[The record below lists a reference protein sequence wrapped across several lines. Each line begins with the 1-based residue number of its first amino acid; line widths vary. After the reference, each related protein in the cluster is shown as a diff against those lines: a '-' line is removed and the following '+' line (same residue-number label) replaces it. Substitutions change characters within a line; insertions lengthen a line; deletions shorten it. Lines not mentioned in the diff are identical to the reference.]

1 MESASATAT
10 TSVSAS
16 TTSFYAVRRGIVPG
30 IYTSWEECKAQID
43 GFPGAQYK
51 KFKLAQEAEV
61 FMNTIQ
67 VGNSQNEIN
76 LESLSLEQKYAFY
89 KYRAGSNLFI
99 TGPGGTGKSHLIK
112 TIRQDLEQ
120 RSTKYAVCA
129 LTGCAAV
136 LLNCFAKTIHSWSG
150 IGLCQGEV
158 HEIVDKAAK
167 NRKAN
172 TNWKSTR
179 VLIVDEVSM
188 MSQKM
193 FEVLDRIG
201 QVIRKNPLRP
211 FGGIQVIFI
220 GDFYQLPP
228 VGKRDEPETTRFCFE
243 SARWSATFPAE
254 SHIALKTM
262 FRHKNPE
269 FIKVLD
275 EVRQGVLTPE
285 SAALL
290 RARILEPT
298 ECDGIVPT
306 KLFPRNA
313 DAERVNDTMYAK
325 LTDAEHLYESKRLT
339 RLSTYTE
346 TGTPIPTDLIVRTE
360 ALSPDEM
367 KQQLDLFEENSKI
380 VPKLRLKKGA
390 VVMCLANLDTDSGIC
405 NGSQGI
411 VVDFVGGTTVPVV
424 KFLNGITMPIS
435 PKVYQHGDYPRLGI
449 EQVPL
454 RLAWAFTIH
463 KSQGV
468 TLDLAQ
474 MDLGSNIFEYGQ
486 SYVGLSR
493 IRTLDGLYLSG
504 FNPQKIKTNPRV
516 AAFYEGIGVITEQ
529 MVIDAEERIKQED
542 SFRMPSGEKLSG
554 EKLSGEKLSGEKLS
568 GEKPFD
574 PNVFIVRL

>member
-1 MESASATAT
+1 MSSQQQNA
-10 TSVSAS
+10 
-16 TTSFYAVRRGIVPG
+16 FYAVKNGIQPG
-30 IYTSWEECKAQID
+30 VYNTWEECRAQID
-43 GFPGAQYK
+43 GFAGAKFK
-51 KFKLAQEAEV
+51 KFNNKEEAEAFITTQSLEQGPSTQRTSV
-61 FMNTIQ
+61 PTAP
-67 VGNSQNEIN
+67 N
-76 LESLSLEQKYAFY
+76 LDALSLEQQYAFY
-89 KYRAGSNLFI
+89 KYRAGANLFI

-112 TIRQDLEQ
+112 TIKHDLEQ
-120 RSTKYAVCA
+120 RGQKHAVCA

-136 LLNCFAKTIHSWSG
+136 LLNCCAKTIHSWSG
-150 IGLCQGEV
+150 VGLCQGEST
-158 HEIVDKAAK
+158 EIVDKATK

-172 TNWKSTR
+172 TNWKATR
-179 VLIVDEVSM
+179 TLIVDEVSM

-193 FEVLDRIG
+193 FDVLDRIG

-228 VGKRDEPETTRFCFE
+228 VGKRDDPETMRFCFE
-243 SARWSATFPAE
+243 SARWAATFPAA
-254 SHIALKTM
+254 SHIALNTM
-262 FRHKNPE
+262 FRHKNPA

-290 RARILEPT
+290 QSRILEPAIT
-298 ECDGIVPT
+298 DGIVPT

-325 LTDAEHLYESKRLT
+325 LTDTEYVYDSKRQT
-339 RLSTYTE
+339 RLSTYAE
-346 TGTPIPTDLIVRTE
+346 TGTPIPTDLMLRTD

-367 KQQLDLFEENSKI
+367 KQQLDLFEENSKV
-380 VPKLRLKKGA
+380 VPKLKLKKGA
-390 VVMCLANLDTDSGIC
+390 AVMCLANLDTDSGIC

-411 VVDFVGGTTVPVV
+411 VVDFAGGTTQVPIV
-424 KFLNGITMPIS
+424 KFINGVTMPI
-435 PKVYQHGDYPRLGI
+435 PAKMYQHGDYPRLGI
-449 EQVPL
+449 EQIPL

-474 MDLGSNIFEYGQ
+474 MDLGSNVFEYGQ

-493 IRTLDGLYLSG
+493 IRTLEGLYLSG

-516 AAFYEGIGVITEQ
+516 AAFYQTIGKITGEMVEEAKENDLSSYTAAAGGTAEGGSI
-529 MVIDAEERIKQED
+529 
-542 SFRMPSGEKLSG
+542 
-554 EKLSGEKLSGEKLS
+554 
-568 GEKPFD
+568 KPFD
-574 PNVFIVRL
+574 PNIFVVRL

>member
-1 MESASATAT
+1 MESASA
-10 TSVSAS
+10 SANAS
-16 TTSFYAVRRGIVPG
+16 ATTSFYAVRRGIVPG

-51 KFKLAQEAEV
+51 KFKLVQEAEV

-67 VGNSQNEIN
+67 VGSSQNEID

-89 KYRAGSNLFI
+89 KYRAGANLFI

-201 QVIRKNPLRP
+201 QVIRKNPLRS

-325 LTDAEHLYESKRLT
+325 LTDAEHVYESKRLT

-380 VPKLRLKKGA
+380 VSKLRLKKGA

-411 VVDFVGGTTVPVV
+411 VVDFVGGTTVVPVV
-424 KFLNGITMPIS
+424 KFLNGITMPIQ

-474 MDLGSNIFEYGQ
+474 MDLGSNVFEYGQ

-516 AAFYEGIGVITEQ
+516 AAFYESIGVITEE
-529 MVIDAEERIKQED
+529 MVMDAEERIKRDD
-542 SFRMPSGEKLSG
+542 SFRMPSS
-554 EKLSGEKLSGEKLS
+554 
-568 GEKPFD
+568 EKPFD
-574 PNVFIVRL
+574 PNVFVVRL

>member
-1 MESASATAT
+1 M
-10 TSVSAS
+10 S
-16 TTSFYAVRRGIVPG
+16 TTAAFYGVKRGNVPG
-30 IYTSWEECKAQID
+30 VYNTWEECRAQID
-43 GFPGAQYK
+43 GFTGAQFK
-51 KFKLAQEAEV
+51 KFKTAEEAEAFV
-61 FMNTIQ
+61 KAQLDTKASGQ
-67 VGNSQNEIN
+67 LDPPSVPSGPN
-76 LESLSLEQKYAFY
+76 LDALSLEQKYAFY
-89 KYRAGSNLFI
+89 KYRAGANLFI

-112 TIRQDLEQ
+112 TIKQDLEQ
-120 RSTKYAVCA
+120 RGTKHAVCA

-136 LLNCFAKTIHSWSG
+136 LLNCCAKTIHSWSG
-150 IGLCQGEV
+150 IGLCQGEST
-158 HEIVDKAAK
+158 EIVDKASK

-193 FEVLDRIG
+193 FDVLDRIG
-201 QVIRKNPLRP
+201 QIIRKNPLRP

-228 VGKRDEPETTRFCFE
+228 VGKRDDPETMRFCFE
-243 SARWSATFPAE
+243 SGRWASTFPAE
-254 SHIALKTM
+254 SHIALSTM

-269 FIKVLD
+269 FVKVLD

-285 SAALL
+285 SSALL
-290 RARILEPT
+290 QSRMLEPPAT
-298 ECDGIVPT
+298 TDIVPT

-325 LTDAEHLYESKRLT
+325 LTDAENIYDSKRLT
-339 RLSTYTE
+339 RLSTYAE
-346 TGTPIPTDLIVRTE
+346 TGTPIPVELMARTE
-360 ALSPDEM
+360 ALTADEI
-367 KQQLDLFEENSKI
+367 KQQLDLFEENSKV

-411 VVDFVGGTTVPVV
+411 VVDFVGGSNVPIV
-424 KFLNGITMPIS
+424 KFINGITMPI
-435 PKVYQHGDYPRLGI
+435 PAKLYQHGDYPRLGI
-449 EQVPL
+449 EQIPL

-474 MDLGSNIFEYGQ
+474 MDLGSNVFEYGQ

-493 IRTLDGLYLSG
+493 IRTLEGLYLSG

-516 AAFYEGIGVITEQ
+516 AAFYQTIGAITEQ
-529 MVIDAEERIKQED
+529 MVLDAEERVD
-542 SFRMPSGEKLSG
+542 SFRMPESGGGSAAG
-554 EKLSGEKLSGEKLS
+554 DR
-568 GEKPFD
+568 KPFD

>member
-1 MESASATAT
+1 MESSSATSTASASA
-10 TSVSAS
+10 
-16 TTSFYAVRRGIVPG
+16 SFYAVRRGIVPG

-67 VGNSQNEIN
+67 VGGLKNEID

-89 KYRAGSNLFI
+89 KYRAGANLFI

-243 SARWSATFPAE
+243 SARWSETFPAE

-290 RARILEPT
+290 HARILEPT

-325 LTDAEHLYESKRLT
+325 LADVEHVYESKRLT

-390 VVMCLANLDTDSGIC
+390 VIMCLANLDTDSGIC

-411 VVDFVGGTTVPVV
+411 VVDFVGGTTVVPVV
-424 KFLNGITMPIS
+424 KFLNGITMPIL

-474 MDLGSNIFEYGQ
+474 MDLGSNVFEYGQ

-493 IRTLDGLYLSG
+493 IRTLEGLYLSG

-516 AAFYEGIGVITEQ
+516 AAFYEDIGVITEQ
-529 MVIDAEERIKQED
+529 MVLDAEERIKRDD
-542 SFRMPSGEKLSG
+542 SFRMLSGEKPSGEKPSG
-554 EKLSGEKLSGEKLS
+554 EKPSGEKPS

-574 PNVFIVRL
+574 PNVFVVRL

>member
-1 MESASATAT
+1 MESASATASA
-10 TSVSAS
+10 SVSAS
-16 TTSFYAVRRGIVPG
+16 ATSFYAVRRGIVPG

-211 FGGIQVIFI
+211 FGGIQIIFI

-243 SARWSATFPAE
+243 SERWSATFPAE

-325 LTDAEHLYESKRLT
+325 LIDAEHLYESKRLT

-542 SFRMPSGEKLSG
+542 SFRMPSGV
-554 EKLSGEKLSGEKLS
+554 KLSGEKLS

-574 PNVFIVRL
+574 PNVFVVRL

>member
-1 MESASATAT
+1 
-10 TSVSAS
+10 
-16 TTSFYAVRRGIVPG
+16 
-30 IYTSWEECKAQID
+30 
-43 GFPGAQYK
+43 
-51 KFKLAQEAEV
+51 
-61 FMNTIQ
+61 
-67 VGNSQNEIN
+67 
-76 LESLSLEQKYAFY
+76 
-89 KYRAGSNLFI
+89 
-99 TGPGGTGKSHLIK
+99 
-112 TIRQDLEQ
+112 
-120 RSTKYAVCA
+120 
-129 LTGCAAV
+129 
-136 LLNCFAKTIHSWSG
+136 
-150 IGLCQGEV
+150 
-158 HEIVDKAAK
+158 
-167 NRKAN
+167 
-172 TNWKSTR
+172 
-179 VLIVDEVSM
+179 
-188 MSQKM
+188 
-193 FEVLDRIG
+193 
-201 QVIRKNPLRP
+201 
-211 FGGIQVIFI
+211 
-220 GDFYQLPP
+220 
-228 VGKRDEPETTRFCFE
+228 
-243 SARWSATFPAE
+243 
-254 SHIALKTM
+254 
-262 FRHKNPE
+262 
-269 FIKVLD
+269 LD

-474 MDLGSNIFEYGQ
+474 MDLGSNVFEYGQ

-516 AAFYEGIGVITEQ
+516 AAFYEGIGVITDQ
-529 MVIDAEERIKQED
+529 MVMDAEERIKQED
-542 SFRMPSGEKLSG
+542 SFRMPSGEKP
-554 EKLSGEKLSGEKLS
+554 S

-574 PNVFIVRL
+574 PNVFVVRL

>member
-1 MESASATAT
+1 MESASA
-10 TSVSAS
+10 SAS
-16 TTSFYAVRRGIVPG
+16 ASFYAVRRGIVPG

-325 LTDAEHLYESKRLT
+325 LADVEHVYESKRLT

-360 ALSPDEM
+360 TLSPDEM

-542 SFRMPSGEKLSG
+542 SFRMPSGEKPSG
-554 EKLSGEKLSGEKLS
+554 EKPSGEKLS

-574 PNVFIVRL
+574 PNVFVVRL

>member
-1 MESASATAT
+1 MESASA
-10 TSVSAS
+10 SANANA

-51 KFKLAQEAEV
+51 KFKLVQEAEV

-67 VGNSQNEIN
+67 VGSSQNEID

-89 KYRAGSNLFI
+89 KYRAGANLFI

-120 RSTKYAVCA
+120 RNTKYAVCA

-243 SARWSATFPAE
+243 SARWSATFPMD

-325 LTDAEHLYESKRLT
+325 LTDAEHVYESKRLT
-339 RLSTYTE
+339 RLLTYTE

-380 VPKLRLKKGA
+380 VSKLRLKKGA

-411 VVDFVGGTTVPVV
+411 VVDFVGGTTVVPVV
-424 KFLNGITMPIS
+424 KFLNGITMPIQ

-474 MDLGSNIFEYGQ
+474 MDLGSNVFEYGQ

-516 AAFYEGIGVITEQ
+516 AAFYESIGVITEE
-529 MVIDAEERIKQED
+529 MVMDAEERIKRDD
-542 SFRMPSGEKLSG
+542 SFRMPESGV
-554 EKLSGEKLSGEKLS
+554 
-568 GEKPFD
+568 KPSD
-574 PNVFIVRL
+574 PNVFVVRL

>member
-1 MESASATAT
+1 MESSSASATAT
-10 TSVSAS
+10 ATASAS
-16 TTSFYAVRRGIVPG
+16 ASFYAVRRGIVPG

-51 KFKLAQEAEV
+51 KFKTAQEAEV

-67 VGNSQNEIN
+67 VGSSQNEID
-76 LESLSLEQKYAFY
+76 LESLSLEQKYAFF

-243 SARWSATFPAE
+243 SARWSATFPAD

-290 RARILEPT
+290 HARILEPT

-325 LTDAEHLYESKRLT
+325 LTDAEHVYESKRLT

-390 VVMCLANLDTDSGIC
+390 VIMCLANLDTDSGIC

-411 VVDFVGGTTVPVV
+411 VVDFVGGTTVVPVV
-424 KFLNGITMPIS
+424 KFLNGITMPIQ

-474 MDLGSNIFEYGQ
+474 MDLGSNVFEYGQ

-516 AAFYEGIGVITEQ
+516 AAFYEGIDVITEQ
-529 MVIDAEERIKQED
+529 MVLDAEECIKRDD
-542 SFRMPSGEKLSG
+542 SFRMPSGEKP
-554 EKLSGEKLSGEKLS
+554 S
-568 GEKPFD
+568 GEKPSD
-574 PNVFIVRL
+574 PNVFVVRL

>member
-554 EKLSGEKLSGEKLS
+554 EKLSGEKLSGEK
-568 GEKPFD
+568 PFD

>member
-1 MESASATAT
+1 MESASA
-10 TSVSAS
+10 SA
-16 TTSFYAVRRGIVPG
+16 SFYAVRRGIVPG

-67 VGNSQNEIN
+67 VGSSQNEIN

-243 SARWSATFPAE
+243 SARWSATFPAD

-290 RARILEPT
+290 HARILEPT

-325 LTDAEHLYESKRLT
+325 LTDAEHVYESKRLT

-411 VVDFVGGTTVPVV
+411 VVDFVGGTTVVPVV
-424 KFLNGITMPIS
+424 KFLNGITMPIQ

-474 MDLGSNIFEYGQ
+474 MDLGSNVFEYGQ

-516 AAFYEGIGVITEQ
+516 AAFYEGIGIITEQ
-529 MVIDAEERIKQED
+529 MVLDAEERIKRDD
-542 SFRMPSGEKLSG
+542 SFRMPSGEKPS
-554 EKLSGEKLSGEKLS
+554 
-568 GEKPFD
+568 D

>member
-1 MESASATAT
+1 MESASA
-10 TSVSAS
+10 SANANA

-30 IYTSWEECKAQID
+30 IYTSWEECKSQID

-67 VGNSQNEIN
+67 VGSSQNEID

-89 KYRAGSNLFI
+89 KYRAGANLFI

-120 RSTKYAVCA
+120 RNTKYAVCA

-228 VGKRDEPETTRFCFE
+228 VGKRDEPETMRFCFE
-243 SARWSATFPAE
+243 SARWSATFPMD

-325 LTDAEHLYESKRLT
+325 LTDAEHVYESKRLT

-380 VPKLRLKKGA
+380 VSKLRLKKGA

-411 VVDFVGGTTVPVV
+411 VVDFVGGTTVVPVV
-424 KFLNGITMPIS
+424 KFLNGITMPIQ

-474 MDLGSNIFEYGQ
+474 MDLGSNVFEYGQ

-516 AAFYEGIGVITEQ
+516 AAFYESIGVITEE
-529 MVIDAEERIKQED
+529 MVMDAEERIKRDD
-542 SFRMPSGEKLSG
+542 SFRMPESGV
-554 EKLSGEKLSGEKLS
+554 
-568 GEKPFD
+568 KPSD
-574 PNVFIVRL
+574 PNVFVVRL

>member
-1 MESASATAT
+1 MAYIQNKYTFSNMESASA
-10 TSVSAS
+10 SVS

-30 IYTSWEECKAQID
+30 IYISWEECKAQID

-51 KFKLAQEAEV
+51 KFKTAQEAQV

-67 VGNSQNEIN
+67 VGGLKNEID

-89 KYRAGSNLFI
+89 KYRAGANLFI

-112 TIRQDLEQ
+112 TIRQHLEQ
-120 RSTKYAVCA
+120 RSVKYAVCA

-243 SARWSATFPAE
+243 SARWSATFPAD

-290 RARILEPT
+290 HARILEPT

-325 LTDAEHLYESKRLT
+325 LADVEHVYESKRLT

-346 TGTPIPTDLIVRTE
+346 TGTPIPTELIVRTE

-367 KQQLDLFEENSKI
+367 KQQLDLLEENSKI
-380 VPKLRLKKGA
+380 VSKLRLKKGA

-411 VVDFVGGTTVPVV
+411 IVDFVGGTTVVPVV
-424 KFLNGITMPIS
+424 KFLNGITMPI
-435 PKVYQHGDYPRLGI
+435 PAKVYQHGDYPRLGI

-474 MDLGSNIFEYGQ
+474 MDLGSNVFEYGQ

-529 MVIDAEERIKQED
+529 LVLEAEERIKRDD
-542 SFRMPSGEKLSG
+542 SFRMPESGEKPF
-554 EKLSGEKLSGEKLS
+554 

-574 PNVFIVRL
+574 PNVFVVRL

>member
-1 MESASATAT
+1 MESASASASASAT
-10 TSVSAS
+10 VNVSA
-16 TTSFYAVRRGIVPG
+16 TSFYAVRRGIVPG

-67 VGNSQNEIN
+67 VGSSQNEID

-167 NRKAN
+167 NRKAT

-243 SARWSATFPAE
+243 SARWSATFPADL
-254 SHIALKTM
+254 HIALKTM

-325 LTDAEHLYESKRLT
+325 LTDAEHVYESKRLT

-411 VVDFVGGTTVPVV
+411 VVDFVGGTTVVPVV
-424 KFLNGITMPIS
+424 KFLNGITMPIQ

-474 MDLGSNIFEYGQ
+474 MDLGSNVFEYGQ

-529 MVIDAEERIKQED
+529 IVLDAEERIKRDD
-542 SFRMPSGEKLSG
+542 SFRMPESGV
-554 EKLSGEKLSGEKLS
+554 KLS
-568 GEKPFD
+568 GEKPSD
-574 PNVFIVRL
+574 PNVFVVRL

>member
-1 MESASATAT
+1 MESASA
-10 TSVSAS
+10 SANAS
-16 TTSFYAVRRGIVPG
+16 ATTSFYAVRRGIVPG

-51 KFKLAQEAEV
+51 KFKLVQEAEV

-67 VGNSQNEIN
+67 VGSSQNEID

-89 KYRAGSNLFI
+89 KYRAGANLFI

-243 SARWSATFPAE
+243 SARWSATFPMD

-325 LTDAEHLYESKRLT
+325 LTDAEHVYESKRLT

-380 VPKLRLKKGA
+380 VSKLRLKKGA

-411 VVDFVGGTTVPVV
+411 VVDFVGGTTVVPVV
-424 KFLNGITMPIS
+424 KFLNGITMPIQ

-474 MDLGSNIFEYGQ
+474 MDLGSNVFEYGQ

-516 AAFYEGIGVITEQ
+516 AAFYESIGVITEE
-529 MVIDAEERIKQED
+529 MVMDAEERIKRDD
-542 SFRMPSGEKLSG
+542 SFRMPSS
-554 EKLSGEKLSGEKLS
+554 
-568 GEKPFD
+568 EKPFD
-574 PNVFIVRL
+574 PNVFVVRL

>member
-1 MESASATAT
+1 MESSSASATAT
-10 TSVSAS
+10 ATASAS
-16 TTSFYAVRRGIVPG
+16 ASFYAVRRGIVPG

-51 KFKLAQEAEV
+51 KFKTAQEAEV

-67 VGNSQNEIN
+67 VGSSQNEID
-76 LESLSLEQKYAFY
+76 LESLSLEQKYAFF

-243 SARWSATFPAE
+243 SARWSATFPAD

-290 RARILEPT
+290 HARILEPT

-325 LTDAEHLYESKRLT
+325 LTDVEHVYESKRLT

-360 ALSPDEM
+360 TLSPDEM

-390 VVMCLANLDTDSGIC
+390 VIMCLANLDTDSGIC

-411 VVDFVGGTTVPVV
+411 VVDFVGGTTVVPVV
-424 KFLNGITMPIS
+424 KFLNGITMPIQ

-474 MDLGSNIFEYGQ
+474 MDLGSNVFEYGQ

-516 AAFYEGIGVITEQ
+516 AAFYEGIDVITEQ
-529 MVIDAEERIKQED
+529 MVLDAEECIKRDD
-542 SFRMPSGEKLSG
+542 SFRMPSGEKP
-554 EKLSGEKLSGEKLS
+554 S
-568 GEKPFD
+568 GEKPSD
-574 PNVFIVRL
+574 PNVFVVRL

>member
-1 MESASATAT
+1 MESASA
-10 TSVSAS
+10 SANAS
-16 TTSFYAVRRGIVPG
+16 ATTSFYAVRRGIVPG

-51 KFKLAQEAEV
+51 KFKLVQEAEV

-67 VGNSQNEIN
+67 VGSSQNEID

-89 KYRAGSNLFI
+89 KYRAGANLFI

-243 SARWSATFPAE
+243 SARWSATFPMD

-325 LTDAEHLYESKRLT
+325 LTDAEHVYESKRLT

-380 VPKLRLKKGA
+380 VSKLRLKKGA

-411 VVDFVGGTTVPVV
+411 VVDFVGGTTVVPVV
-424 KFLNGITMPIS
+424 KFLNGITMPIQ

-474 MDLGSNIFEYGQ
+474 MDLGSTVFEYGQ

-516 AAFYEGIGVITEQ
+516 AAFYESIGVITEE
-529 MVIDAEERIKQED
+529 MVMDAEERIKRDD
-542 SFRMPSGEKLSG
+542 SFRMPSS
-554 EKLSGEKLSGEKLS
+554 
-568 GEKPFD
+568 EKPFD
-574 PNVFIVRL
+574 PNVFVVRL

>member
-1 MESASATAT
+1 MESTSATVTA
-10 TSVSAS
+10 
-16 TTSFYAVRRGIVPG
+16 SFYAVRRGIVPG
-30 IYTSWEECKAQID
+30 IYTSWEECKTQID

-51 KFKLAQEAEV
+51 KFKTAQESEV

-67 VGNSQNEIN
+67 VGSLKNEID
-76 LESLSLEQKYAFY
+76 LDTLSLEQKYAFY
-89 KYRAGSNLFI
+89 KYRAGANLFI

-112 TIRQDLEQ
+112 TIRQHLEQ
-120 RSTKYAVCA
+120 RSVKYAVCA

-243 SARWSATFPAE
+243 SARWSATFPAD

-290 RARILEPT
+290 HARILEPT

-325 LTDAEHLYESKRLT
+325 LADVEHVYESKRLT

-346 TGTPIPTDLIVRTE
+346 TGTPIPTELIVRTE

-367 KQQLDLFEENSKI
+367 KQQLDLLEENSKI
-380 VPKLRLKKGA
+380 VSKLRLKKGA

-411 VVDFVGGTTVPVV
+411 IVDFVGGTTVVPVV
-424 KFLNGITMPIS
+424 KFLNGITMPI
-435 PKVYQHGDYPRLGI
+435 PAKVYQHGDYPRLGI

-474 MDLGSNIFEYGQ
+474 MDLGSNVFEYGQ

-529 MVIDAEERIKQED
+529 LVLEAEERIKRDD
-542 SFRMPSGEKLSG
+542 SFRMPESGEKPF
-554 EKLSGEKLSGEKLS
+554 

-574 PNVFIVRL
+574 PNVFVVRL